1 MRNRIDI
8 DEIFSRAIIREI
20 GERLQASL
28 SEGGELTDSLRRQIN
43 RLRELDEEASSTAP
57 DLPGDEIGNNSSAEV
72 TLSGALDK
80 PLADA
85 APTNARLATMAED
98 FRWRPAIASPQQ
110 SGYGYENLGQ
120 NRSWDVARATFPVS
134 P

>member
-85 APTNARLATMAED
+85 APTNARLATRAED
-98 FRWRPAIASPQQ
+98 FRGSQLSRRPNSQAMDTKTSAKI
-110 SGYGYENLGQ
+110 GRG
-120 NRSWDVARATFPVS
+120 T
-134 P
+134 

>member
-57 DLPGDEIGNNSSAEV
+57 DLPGDEQRGGYSLRCAGQTVGGCGADERA
-72 TLSGALDK
+72 LSNKGGGFQRKPAL
-80 PLADA
+80 
-85 APTNARLATMAED
+85 
-98 FRWRPAIASPQQ
+98 ASPQQ